1 MSPTKTQAHAPLR
14 SLDQRMDALKRAND
28 VRVKRAKLKK
38 DLKEGKVQIE
48 KILDNPPEYVVDGE
62 GHRHPDGGT
71 EVRARQGRALPQH
84 VPDQP
89 VENRRRA
96 VRPAARRADRPL
108 QRQVVKE
115 VHERPP
121 VLVVTGPSGAGKGTL
136 IRELVERVPGIEVTV
151 SATTRE
157 RRRGEE
163 DGREYWFLSDD
174 EFLARVE
181 RGEFLEHV
189 EFVSGHRYGTLR
201 SELDRIAANGH
212 VPLLELE
219 TEGALRVKREVPGA
233 VTIFISAR
241 VDELERRLR
250 ERATESAGEIGER
263 IELARKQLEQA
274 GEFDHVIENDDL
286 ERAVVELTTL
296 VRGLLGAT
304 ATMPAA
310 MIEPRVDDLLENV
323 DSRYALVIVAAKRA
337 RQINNYHHQLGE
349 GTFGDNLPPLVES
362 RSKNY
367 LTMAFEEVCEGML
380 KYDYAK

>member
-1 MSPTKTQAHAPLR
+1 MPT
-14 SLDQRMDALKRAND
+14 
-28 VRVKRAKLKK
+28 
-38 DLKEGKVQIE
+38 
-48 KILDNPPEYVVDGE
+48 
-62 GHRHPDGGT
+62 
-71 EVRARQGRALPQH
+71 
-84 VPDQP
+84 
-89 VENRRRA
+89 
-96 VRPAARRADRPL
+96 
-108 QRQVVKE
+108 
-115 VHERPP
+115 

-163 DGREYWFLSDD
+163 DGREYWFLTDD
-174 EFLARVE
+174 EFLTRVE
-181 RGEFLEHV
+181 RGAFLEHV

-219 TEGALRVKREVPGA
+219 TEGALRVKREVSGA

-274 GEFDHVIENDDL
+274 GQFDHVIENDDL
-286 ERAVVELTTL
+286 ERAVAELTTL

-304 ATMPAA
+304 ATMP
-310 MIEPRVDDLLENV
+310 R
-323 DSRYALVIVAAKRA
+323 R
-337 RQINNYHHQLGE
+337 
-349 GTFGDNLPPLVES
+349 
-362 RSKNY
+362 
-367 LTMAFEEVCEGML
+367 
-380 KYDYAK
+380 

>member
-1 MSPTKTQAHAPLR
+1 M
-14 SLDQRMDALKRAND
+14 
-28 VRVKRAKLKK
+28 
-38 DLKEGKVQIE
+38 
-48 KILDNPPEYVVDGE
+48 
-62 GHRHPDGGT
+62 
-71 EVRARQGRALPQH
+71 
-84 VPDQP
+84 
-89 VENRRRA
+89 
-96 VRPAARRADRPL
+96 PA
-108 QRQVVKE
+108 
-115 VHERPP
+115 

-136 IRELVERVPGIEVTV
+136 IRELVERVPGIEVTI

-163 DGREYWFLSDD
+163 DGREYWFLTDD

-201 SELDRIAANGH
+201 SELDRIGGNGH

-219 TEGALRVKREVPGA
+219 TEGALRVKREVRGA

-263 IELARKQLEQA
+263 IDLARKQLEQA

-286 ERAVVELTTL
+286 ERAVAELTTL

-304 ATMPAA
+304 ATMP
-310 MIEPRVDDLLENV
+310 R
-323 DSRYALVIVAAKRA
+323 R
-337 RQINNYHHQLGE
+337 
-349 GTFGDNLPPLVES
+349 
-362 RSKNY
+362 
-367 LTMAFEEVCEGML
+367 
-380 KYDYAK
+380 

>member
-1 MSPTKTQAHAPLR
+1 MPT
-14 SLDQRMDALKRAND
+14 
-28 VRVKRAKLKK
+28 
-38 DLKEGKVQIE
+38 
-48 KILDNPPEYVVDGE
+48 
-62 GHRHPDGGT
+62 
-71 EVRARQGRALPQH
+71 
-84 VPDQP
+84 
-89 VENRRRA
+89 
-96 VRPAARRADRPL
+96 
-108 QRQVVKE
+108 
-115 VHERPP
+115 

-163 DGREYWFLSDD
+163 DGREYWFLTDD

-181 RGEFLEHV
+181 RREFLEHV

-274 GEFDHVIENDDL
+274 GEFDHVIENDEL
-286 ERAVVELTTL
+286 ERAVAELTTL

-304 ATMPAA
+304 ATMP
-310 MIEPRVDDLLENV
+310 R
-323 DSRYALVIVAAKRA
+323 R
-337 RQINNYHHQLGE
+337 
-349 GTFGDNLPPLVES
+349 
-362 RSKNY
+362 
-367 LTMAFEEVCEGML
+367 
-380 KYDYAK
+380 